1 MSQYRFYK
9 MIVRVA
15 AISTIAAFL
24 FSCEND
30 IQKIKSF
37 ENNTS
42 LPMQSASDMEIIY
55 SDSAIVKL
63 AIDAPA
69 MERYISEEQGN
80 YILFKKGIHVRFF
93 GPDLTVQTD
102 LKANYA
108 RHLESENIWE
118 VSDNVVIVNK
128 KGEVINTELLIWD
141 REKAKIHSDKYV
153 KITTPD
159 EIIMGDGFESDEQ
172 FLNYVILNVTGTI
185 NLKEEE

>member
-1 MSQYRFYK
+1 MNTDRSFHT
-9 MIVRVA
+9 ILRVA

-42 LPMQSASDMEIIY
+42 LPMQSASNMEIIY

-63 AIDAPA
+63 AVEAPE
-69 MERYISEEQGN
+69 MERYVSEDQGN

-118 VSDNVVIVNK
+118 VSDNVIIVTK
-128 KGEVINTELLIWD
+128 KGEIINTELLIWD
-141 REKAKIHSDKYV
+141 RAKARIHSDKYV

-159 EIIMGDGFESDEQ
+159 EILMGDGFESDEQ
-172 FLNYVILNVTGTI
+172 FLNYEILNITGTI
-185 NLKEEE
+185 NLQED